1 MREAGMPTSKQRG
14 RVRRS
19 TEDGV
24 RESVARGR
32 RMGVVEPGY
41 RVAGWMPEGTIEG
54 GGGGEWDAEGLKRS
68 RLAARAVR
76 VPCVRRWGISA
87 SKVA

>member
-19 TEDGV
+19 TGSVV
-24 RESVARGR
+24 RAWVVRGR
-32 RMGVVEPGY
+32 RMGVFEPGY
-41 RVAGWMPEGTIEG
+41 RDAGWMPEGTIEG
-54 GGGGEWDAEGLKRS
+54 CGGGEWDAEGLKRS

-76 VPCVRRWGISA
+76 VPCTTVGN
-87 SKVA
+87 

>member
-1 MREAGMPTSKQRG
+1 
-14 RVRRS
+14 
-19 TEDGV
+19 V